1 MGKYNASDIRNS
13 YGIERPGSY
22 ESDGQMEVIAVIF
35 FLIFFLEAILWVSP
49 EYLLQ
54 CKNS

>member
-22 ESDGQMEVIAVIF
+22 ERDGQMEVIAVIF
-35 FLIFFLEAILWVSP
+35 FYYLFIFFGS
-49 EYLLQ
+49 YLVGVTRVLA
-54 CKNS
+54 SV

>member
-35 FLIFFLEAILWVSP
+35 FLIFFFGS
-49 EYLLQ
+49 YLVGVTRVLA
-54 CKNS
+54 SV

>member
-35 FLIFFLEAILWVSP
+35 FLIFFFFGS
-49 EYLLQ
+49 YLVGVTRVLA
-54 CKNS
+54 SV